1 MNNGIA
7 KLADFG
13 VAKILN
19 NNKDESQT
27 FRGTPPFMAPQILL
41 L

>member
-7 KLADFG
+7 NLADFG